1 MKNRNRYLAI
11 VLALVLACSV
21 SCKKTDNGPDTD
33 AKENQGVQTTF
44 SDTETSGNEPAS
56 DEISTDNITD
66 TEKQTE
72 AQTEEDT
79 TPAVTEPDSD
89 TEKITE
95 DTEPVVDD
103 PAPTEPDE
111 GEDDTT
117 STEPEDEIEVPVGTE
132 RSGSFVSEEHPHL
145 QLVVDWDYVILSDGM
160 AQVTLDVG
168 LSHYRLFSQKKIG
181 MGTFS
186 VDGVSTHFN
195 TEAIAHDENTKTV
208 TPFFT
213 EIVTTPLDEMEISVE
228 WIVLGT
234 YGGVEIDSLTV
245 EGTIVFEQ

>member
-11 VLALVLACSV
+11 LLALVIACSV

-33 AKENQGVQTTF
+33 EKDHQSASDTI
-44 SDTETSGNEPAS
+44 SDTEKDKGTEGVS
-56 DEISTDNITD
+56 DEVPSDSISG
-66 TEKQTE
+66 TEE
-72 AQTEEDT
+72 QTEEDT

-89 TEKITE
+89 TEAVTDEITE

-103 PAPTEPDE
+103 PAPADPDA
-111 GEDDTT
+111 GENDTPDA
-117 STEPEDEIEVPVGTE
+117 SGDEVKVPVGTE
-132 RSGSFVSEEHPHL
+132 RSGSFVSEEHPNL

-168 LSHYRLFSQKKIG
+168 LSHYRLFSQKKVG
-181 MGTFS
+181 MGTFT
-186 VDGVSTHFN
+186 VDGVSTYFS

-213 EIVTTPLDEMEISVE
+213 EVVTTPLDEMEISVE

-234 YGGVEIDSLTV
+234 YGGVEVESLTV
-245 EGTIVFEQ
+245 DGTIVFEP